1 MAKRTAR
8 LARETVVYP
17 RVLPARVLRL
27 LNELSRLP
35 ELRSFYLGG
44 GSGLALHLG
53 HRESDDLGFFSPR
66 SFRPEL
72 LARALTTVSAPQG
85 LHLGD
90 GSIECWMARFKV
102 QLLHYPYRLL
112 RPLHRT
118 KYGPLADPLDI
129 ALMKLIAISQR
140 GSKRDF
146 VDLACFLR
154 QYPHI
159 SLGGLLELLRRKYG
173 KINRAHQLRALVYFA
188 DAESEPMPR
197 MRWSLP
203 WNEVKTQL
211 EEAVREILR

>member
-1 MAKRTAR
+1 MF
-8 LARETVVYP
+8 P
-17 RVLPARVLRL
+17 RVLPVQELRL
-27 LNELSRLP
+27 WASLSRLP
-35 ELRSFYLGG
+35 SLHSFYLAG

-66 SFRPEL
+66 SFRPER
-72 LARALTTVSAPQG
+72 LARALATVVALEQ
-85 LHLGD
+85 LRLGD

-102 QLLHYPYRLL
+102 QFLHYPYRLL
-112 RPLHRT
+112 RPMHRM

-146 VDLACFLR
+146 IDLACFLR
-154 QYPHI
+154 HYPHI
-159 SLGGLLELLRRKYG
+159 SLGELLELLRRKFG
-173 KINRAHQLRALVYFA
+173 KINRAHQLRALFYFV

-203 WNEVKTQL
+203 WNEVKAQL